1 MVKSGFVNVILNLLN
16 EQCYL
21 AKKNKLFTMNIAYL
35 ILGGNK
41 GDKLKNLQVAI
52 EQLEKKAGRVLK
64 KSDIYVTAAWGN
76 TDQPDFFNQ
85 VVCLQTELSAHELLN
100 QLLKIE
106 EESGRIRDAQKWMER
121 TLDIDILFF
130 NDSIIKTDN
139 LTIPH
144 PYIQDR
150 KFVLIP
156 MAEVA
161 PEFMHPELNKNIKT
175 LLDECK
181 DELEVK
187 KKQQTF

>member
-1 MVKSGFVNVILNLLN
+1 MNNSIWQKRTNCLPMNLV
-16 EQCYL
+16 
-21 AKKNKLFTMNIAYL
+21 YL

-41 GDKLKNLQVAI
+41 GDKLKNLQFAI
-52 EQLEKKAGRVLK
+52 EQLEKKAGRILK

-76 TDQPDFFNQ
+76 PDQPDFFNQ
-85 VVCLQTELSAHELLN
+85 VVCLQTELSAQELLS

-106 EESGRIRDAQKWMER
+106 EELGRIRGHQKWVER
-121 TLDIDILFF
+121 TMDIDILFF

-156 MAEVA
+156 MAELA
-161 PEFMHPELNKNIKT
+161 PEFIHPELNKNIET

-187 KKQQTF
+187 KKQHPF